1 MENLLNL
8 SMRAAAPHQKDIRGW
23 IAGWPQCL

>member
-23 IAGWPQCL
+23 ITGWP